1 MLSQKN
7 KKFIRKSLFLDSI
20 NFWLAFCK
28 AEKKNGKFVKNKSEN
43 MNSKKI
49 IYSLFALSFIA
60 FTANAQFNL
69 GKTISKAKASVSQ
82 KKSGGSNSPLSNEDV
97 VSGLKDA
104 LKVGTDTAASGA
116 SKVDGFYKNAKIK
129 IPFPP
134 DAQKVETTMEK
145 MGTQSQ
151 VDQFVLTLNRAA
163 EEATKK
169 AAPVFFDAIKNM
181 TVSDGFGILKGDSD
195 AATKYLRSKTQQELH
210 DQFKPIVEAAINKV
224 EVTKYWTPI
233 ITTYNKVP
241 FVQKENPDLN
251 EYVTQ
256 KALDGLFVLLAEQEL
271 LIRKNPA
278 ARVDDILKKV
288 FGSIVK

>member
-1 MLSQKN
+1 MIL
-7 KKFIRKSLFLDSI
+7 
-20 NFWLAFCK
+20 
-28 AEKKNGKFVKNKSEN
+28 
-43 MNSKKI
+43 KKI
-49 IYSLFALSFIA
+49 KYSLLALSLA
-60 FTANAQFNL
+60 SLTANAQFNL
-69 GKTISKAKASVSQ
+69 GKTISKAEQSVTG
-82 KKSGGSNSPLSNEDV
+82 KKSSGQPLSNEDV

-134 DAQKVETTMEK
+134 DAQKVETTVEK
-145 MGTQSQ
+145 LGMQSQ

-169 AAPVFFDAIKNM
+169 AAPIFFDAIKNM
-181 TVSDGFGILKGDSD
+181 TVSDGFAILKGDSD
-195 AATKYLRSKTQQELH
+195 AATKYLRSKTDQQLH
-210 DQFKPIVEAAINKV
+210 DEFKPIVEAAINKV

-233 ITTYNKVP
+233 ITAYNKVP

-256 KALDGLFVLLAEQEL
+256 KALDGLFILLADQEL

-288 FGSIVK
+288 FGSLGK